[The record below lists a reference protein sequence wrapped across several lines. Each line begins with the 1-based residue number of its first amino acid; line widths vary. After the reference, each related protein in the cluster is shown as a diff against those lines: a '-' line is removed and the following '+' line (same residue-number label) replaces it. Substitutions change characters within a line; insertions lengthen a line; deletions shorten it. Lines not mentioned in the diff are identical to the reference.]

1 MEIAL
6 TIAVI
11 AVHLLLLYR
20 ILVVAGLLWFL
31 VCLFLPI
38 VILFVVFRYWAD
50 LRGVF
55 LTELVLVIARFALS

>member
-55 LTELVLVIARFALS
+55 LTELGLVIARFALS